1 MLKNVVKELLPS
13 ALGGGRLVLKRL
25 LEEKKNQIKK
35 HHNLNKLLKKEDFE

>member
-1 MLKNVVKELLPS
+1 MLKNVVKELFPS